1 MSSPLKIDYESIP
14 NQANRIRNT
23 ALEITFAMVLLK

>member
-14 NQANRIRNT
+14 NQANKMKKYMPKKN
-23 ALEITFAMVLLK
+23 MNQ